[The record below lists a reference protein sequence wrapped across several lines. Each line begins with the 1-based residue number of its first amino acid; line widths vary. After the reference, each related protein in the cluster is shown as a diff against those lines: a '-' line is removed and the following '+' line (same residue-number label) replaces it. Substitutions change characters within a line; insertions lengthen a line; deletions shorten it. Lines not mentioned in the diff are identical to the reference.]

1 MSPEGFWS
9 GGSLHPNNKNGQD
22 VEEAEGEAAGNEG
35 SAVQKRDSQA
45 KSTHQPNSAP
55 AELNHGVTTVE
66 RYCAHLFCRVTVPLL
81 HRFPVSYT
89 HLTLPTNHRV

>member
-9 GGSLHPNNKNGQD
+9 GASLHPNNRNGED
-22 VEEAEGEAAGNEG
+22 AEEAEGEAAGKEE

-45 KSTHQPNSAP
+45 ESTHQPNSAA

-66 RYCAHLFCRVTVPLL
+66 RYYAHLFCRVTVPFL
-81 HRFPVSYT
+81 HRFK
-89 HLTLPTNHRV
+89 

>member
-9 GGSLHPNNKNGQD
+9 GGSLHPNNKNGED

-45 KSTHQPNSAP
+45 ESTHQPNSAP

-81 HRFPVSYT
+81 HRFQ
-89 HLTLPTNHRV
+89 